1 MRKTN
6 FLSSWGAKLAF
17 AAVVLTSPLLS
28 SCEQEDLD
36 ATFKAGPAK
45 VTINVTVVDAL
56 TGSDKTSESTIT
68 INGFTAQTVGEYT
81 AEYANG
87 VPANTSVTVEAT
99 LGGGSAKADL
109 PLNPTKVGGEA
120 NYNVKLVIADG
131 LEIVQTTL
139 SSEESTAYATF
150 AGVSHDAS
158 HSHAGITGWYANA
171 TDYIQAYNVTYPV
184 KVEYTNFSELTEGS
198 FYNNLDEVY
207 VTGIESTYNE
217 LVNTPVE
224 EVTKTKEIKVS
235 AWAYFSAW
243 VTVTKSVYQ
252 WSVQTIYSD
261 EVAAT
266 WTANGI
272 ACTEL
277 ETKEIPHPS
286 HAGHYQHGHGHG
298 INSNAGGGIV
308 IAE

>member
-17 AAVVLTSPLLS
+17 AAVVLTSPLLT

-45 VTINVTVVDAL
+45 VTLEVDVIDAL
-56 TGSDKTSESTIT
+56 TGKDLIDQAAISVSNSSFIA
-68 INGFTAQTVGEYT
+68 NGTAEFASGVTAQTITVTATVGE
-81 AEYANG
+81 G
-87 VPANTSVTVEAT
+87 STSADVEINA
-99 LGGGSAKADL
+99 
-109 PLNPTKVGGEA
+109 TKVGGAA
-120 NYNVKLVIADG
+120 NYYVKLVLADG
-131 LEIVQTTL
+131 LEIAQTTL

-150 AGVSHDAS
+150 AGVSHDAN

-171 TDYIQAYNVTYPV
+171 TDYIQAYPVSYPV
-184 KVEYTNFSELTEGS
+184 KVEYTNFSDLTEGDIYS
-198 FYNNLDEVY
+198 NLDQVY
-207 VTGIESTYNE
+207 VKGIEAAYNE
-217 LVNTPVE
+217 YVKTPVE
-224 EVTKTKEIKVS
+224 EVTKTEEIKVS

-252 WSVQTIYSD
+252 WSVQTIHSD

>member
-17 AAVVLTSPLLS
+17 AAVVLTSPLLT

-45 VTINVTVVDAL
+45 VTLDVDVIDAL
-56 TGSDKTSESTIT
+56 TGTDVTSQAAISVSNSSFIA
-68 INGFTAQTVGEYT
+68 NGTAEFASGVTAQTITVTATVGEGVAS
-81 AEYANG
+81 AEVNVNA
-87 VPANTSVTVEAT
+87 
-99 LGGGSAKADL
+99 
-109 PLNPTKVGGEA
+109 TKVGGA
-120 NYNVKLVIADG
+120 ADYYVKLVIADG

-158 HSHAGITGWYANA
+158 HSHEGITGWYVNA

-217 LVNTPVE
+217 LVNTPAKE
-224 EVTKTKEIKVS
+224 ETKTKEIKVS
-235 AWAYFSAW
+235 AWAYFSAY

-252 WSVQTIYSD
+252 WSVQTINSD

-277 ETKEIPHPS
+277 ETKEIAHPS
-286 HAGHYQHGHGHG
+286 HADHYQHGHGHG